1 MFQSVFNT
9 IIANQ
14 RLLLDK
20 IIQLKLSIYDTIIA
34 GQRWVLL
41 LEGLGNTL
49 LIAICA
55 IIIGTVLGCAF
66 ALMKI
71 SDNKILKF
79 IANLYTTVLRG
90 IPLATQLMIFY
101 FVVFAPL
108 GLNRIVVAILA
119 YGINSGAYC
128 TEIFRAGIQG
138 IDIGQTEAGRSL
150 GLSKWQ
156 TLFKI
161 VLPQAVKA
169 VLPTYTSEFIVLVKE
184 TSVASFIAVMD
195 LTKSGDMIRNATY
208 NAWIPL
214 LTCAIIY
221 LILTVGL
228 TKIFSAVE
236 KRMAKSDRN

>member
-1 MFQSVFNT
+1 MFQSF
-9 IIANQ
+9 
-14 RLLLDK
+14 
-20 IIQLKLSIYDTIIA
+20 YDTMIA
-34 GQRWVLL
+34 GQRYMLIVQ
-41 LEGLGNTL
+41 GLGITI

-55 IIIGTVLGCAF
+55 ILIGTVLGFIF
-66 ALMKI
+66 ALMKV
-71 SDNKILKF
+71 SGNKILKA
-79 IANLYTTVLRG
+79 IAEVYTTILRG

-108 GLNRIVVAILA
+108 RLPKLLVAIIS
-119 YGINSGAYC
+119 YGLNSGAYC

-138 IDIGQTEAGRSL
+138 VDRGQTEAGRSL

-169 VLPTYTSEFIVLVKE
+169 CLPTYTSEFIVLIKE
-184 TSVASFIAVMD
+184 TSVASFIAVRDM
-195 LTKSGDMIRNATY
+195 TKAGDMIRNATY

-221 LILTVGL
+221 LILTLGL
-228 TKIFSAVE
+228 TKLFAKLE
-236 KRMAKSDRN
+236 KRLAKSN